1 MLQNPCSM
9 VASLLHTIRQF
20 FKPEYQCA
28 MPSGTSC
35 ITMLFHNVSFFQVIM
50 LNANG
55 ISGKTAD
62 KLHIY
67 FLMRLL
73 HLF

>member
-50 LNANG
+50 LNAN
-55 ISGKTAD
+55 AD